1 MTQQTKVP
9 VVAVVLA
16 AGSGVRFDP
25 AKPKQLVA
33 LNGKPIVAWSIEAF
47 ENDEH
52 VDDIVVVVNNTVR
65 EAVEQLI
72 DDASYA
78 KVRAI
83 ITGGAERSDSTE
95 AALTTLADAGI
106 PQDAKILIHDA
117 VRPFV
122 SRQEIDGCIDALD
135 EFTAATVACP
145 STDTILLTQ
154 DLGDREV
161 IQSVPER
168 RHSFRAQTPQAFRF
182 GTIREGGRRPGFPA
196 HRRHPRGRRLS
207 ARPAGC
213 DRRRIAAQHEGD
225 HAGRH
230 AACPRA
236 GECACRRPARAA
248 ERTAARRQGAAA
260 CHVRQGIRRRRRVT
274 CRNYRW

>member
-182 GTIREGGRRPGFPA
+182 GTIRDAYAKAAGDPDFRPTDDTRVVVDYLPDQPVAIVGGS
-196 HRRHPRGRRLS
+196 PRNMKVTTQDDMPL
-207 ARPAGC
+207 
-213 DRRRIAAQHEGD
+213 
-225 HAGRH
+225 
-230 AACPRA
+230 
-236 GECACRRPARAA
+236 ARALA
-248 ERTAARRQGAAA
+248 NALAGAPREPQNERQRAAKEQLHAMFGKAFG
-260 CHVRQGIRRRRRVT
+260 VEGE
-274 CRNYRW
+274 

>member
-135 EFTAATVACP
+135 EFTAA

-182 GTIREGGRRPGFPA
+182 GTIRDAYAKAAGDPDFRPTDDTRVVVDYLPDQPVAIVGGSPRNMKVTTQDDMPLARALANALAGA
-196 HRRHPRGRRLS
+196 PRGPQNER
-207 ARPAGC
+207 
-213 DRRRIAAQHEGD
+213 Q
-225 HAGRH
+225 
-230 AACPRA
+230 
-236 GECACRRPARAA
+236 RAA
-248 ERTAARRQGAAA
+248 KEQLHAMFGKAFG
-260 CHVRQGIRRRRRVT
+260 VEGE
-274 CRNYRW
+274 

>member
-1 MTQQTKVP
+1 M
-9 VVAVVLA
+9 
-16 AGSGVRFDP
+16 
-25 AKPKQLVA
+25 A

-182 GTIREGGRRPGFPA
+182 GTIRDAYAKAAGDPDFRPTDDTRVVVDYLPDQPVAIVGGSP
-196 HRRHPRGRRLS
+196 
-207 ARPAGC
+207 
-213 DRRRIAAQHEGD
+213 AQHEGD